1 MAQRG
6 DWQALTPVEARAI
19 ESICDRIF
27 PATPDA
33 PSASALGVVT
43 YIDRQLAGPWGH
55 GARMY
60 RAPPFEAPADS
71 GHGWQ
76 LPLTPREAYR
86 EGLAALAEHTRSA
99 FGVEFADLP
108 GEEQD
113 AVLRALEEG
122 GVEAFRAISSSAFF
136 ELVLGNVTEGLYADP
151 IHGGNRDAATWKWL
165 GFPGD
170 PFAFGEPYGDLIGRS
185 DGRAP

>member
-1 MAQRG
+1 MARR
-6 DWQALTPVEARAI
+6 DEWEALSPEEARAI
-19 ESICDRIF
+19 GCICDRFF

-43 YIDRQLAGPWGH
+43 YIDRQLAGPWGQ

-60 RAPPFEAPADS
+60 RAAPFETPADS

-86 EGLAALAEHTRSA
+86 EGLAALSEYTRSRY
-99 FGVEFADLP
+99 GMEFRELP
-108 GEEQD
+108 DAEQD
-113 AVLRALEEG
+113 AVLRLLEAG
-122 GVEAFRAISSSAFF
+122 AVDSFRAISSSAFF
-136 ELVLGNVTEGLYADP
+136 ELLLGNVTEGLYADP
-151 IHGGNRDAATWKWL
+151 RHGGNRDAGTWKWL

-170 PFAFGEPYGDLIGRS
+170 PFAFGEPYREHIGRS
-185 DGRAP
+185 GSR